1 MCGIF
6 GYLYPQEFYEEDDVN
21 FEENND
27 DYEHYIQEESRMLNA
42 IKAGYTVKNRGP
54 ERTKT
59 ITMDDSILMF
69 HRLSIM
75 DTSHI
80 YDQPFVYSVCD
91 EETNDMYYVLINGE
105 IYNYIELCNKY
116 NLIKQSNDSSIIFP
130 LFRELNYDFHKL
142 NNELNGEYALSII
155 KYSNNKLSHIWM
167 SVDLCSV
174 RPLFYVVD
182 NEEGV
187 VAFSSLLKGLSSLK
201 YINKEKIRRLDGGE
215 YISISFKDNKIN
227 TETHSQWKTDL
238 NLRAL
243 THPIETN
250 DELYKN
256 IVSTFQDAVVRRL
269 QSDRPIGCL
278 LSGGL
283 DSSLVA
289 SIAARELKKRGK
301 KLRTFSIGMVGG
313 TDLKYAK
320 MVAEHID
327 SDHTEII
334 FDQTEALN
342 SLEDV
347 IKTCETYDITTI
359 RASTAQY
366 LLSKWISE
374 NTDIKVIL
382 NGDGADE
389 CQMGYL
395 YYHLAP
401 SSIEAHKDSM
411 KLIDNIHY
419 FDGLRVDRNLSR
431 WGLEARVPFLDKKF
445 VELYKQI
452 CPSAK
457 RPGNGKIEKYLIRKA
472 FEMYGTLGSEY
483 EENVLPSEVLWR
495 VKEAM
500 SDGISKKEKSW
511 YEIIQEYIR
520 ATKSERVSKISVN
533 KDYEYLRP
541 ISNESTWYREV
552 FEKEFGREVVRVIPY
567 FWMPNWTNAND
578 PSART
583 LNIYKKL
590 NEN

>member
-6 GYLYPQEFYEEDDVN
+6 GYLYPQGFSYEDDVN
-21 FEENND
+21 FIDKDEDEYEPYTPD
-27 DYEHYIQEESRMLNA
+27 DSRMLNA
-42 IKAGYTVKNRGP
+42 IKAGYKNNKRGP

-69 HRLSIM
+69 HRLSILN
-75 DTSHI
+75 TSHT
-80 YDQPFVYSVCD
+80 YDQPFVYSILD
-91 EETNDMYYVLINGE
+91 EDKNDMYYVLINGE
-105 IYNYIELCNKY
+105 IYNYIELCEKY
-116 NLIKQSNDSSIIFP
+116 NLVKQSNDSSIIFP
-130 LFRELNYDFHKL
+130 LFKELNYDFHKL
-142 NNELNGEYALSII
+142 NNELNGEYALVII
-155 KYSNNKLSHIWM
+155 KYSEDCLSHIWM

-174 RPLFYVVD
+174 RPLFYVID
-182 NEEGV
+182 NENGV
-187 VAFSSLLKGLSSLK
+187 VAFSSLLIGLSSLNSV
-201 YINKEKIRRLDGGE
+201 NKEKIRRLDGGE
-215 YISISFKDNKIN
+215 YISISFKDDKIN

-250 DELYKN
+250 DELYKT
-256 IVSTFQDAVVRRL
+256 IVDTLEGAVITRL

-278 LSGGL
+278 LSGGV

-301 KLRTFSIGMVGG
+301 KLRTFSIGMEGG

-320 MVAEHID
+320 MVADHID
-327 SDHTEII
+327 SEHTEII
-334 FDQTEALN
+334 FDQLEALK
-342 SLEDV
+342 SLKDV
-347 IKTCETYDITTI
+347 IHTCETYDITTI

-366 LLSKWISE
+366 LLAKWISE

-419 FDGLRVDRNLSR
+419 FDGLRVDRNLSS
-431 WGLEARVPFLDKKF
+431 WGLEARVPFLDKNF

-472 FEMYGTLGSEY
+472 FDDYRH
-483 EENVLPSEVLWR
+483 NILPLEVLWR
-495 VKEAM
+495 VKESL

-511 YEIIQEYIR
+511 YLIVQEYISK
-520 ATKSERVSKISVN
+520 TKSETIAKITVN
-533 KDYEYLRP
+533 KNYEHLRP

-552 FEKEFGREVVRVIPY
+552 FEKEFGKEVVRVIPY
-567 FWMPNWTNAND
+567 FWMPNWSNTND
-578 PSART
+578 PAQRT
-583 LNIYKKL
+583 LNIYDKL
-590 NEN
+590 NQQSNQ